1 MIRVFSPFFPP
12 NPHIYPSLFS
22 FKTSFFFKTT
32 VAAYACMHMCVCVCV
47 CKYWR
52 ILDFIVLS
60 YILQSVQLG
69 AGNLI
74 GSEKI
79 WREDRQAQRI
89 WGPVSRSCIIWW
101 SGTSYTITHILRTSA
116 CLLGSEHEGELVS
129 LSRMYLYI
137 KPICKHPGGGN
148 YTWWFLHTLTNSL

>member
-1 MIRVFSPFFPP
+1 MISVFSAFFPP
-12 NPHIYPSLFS
+12 NLHIYISIPILFQNM
-22 FKTSFFFKTT
+22 FFFSKQRLLHMC
-32 VAAYACMHMCVCVCV
+32 ACICVCVCV

-52 ILDFIVLS
+52 ILDFIVLC
-60 YILQSVQLG
+60 YILHSVQLG

-74 GSEKI
+74 GSGKK

-101 SGTSYTITHILRTSA
+101 SGTSYTTTHILRTSA

-129 LSRMYLYI
+129 LSRMYIYI
-137 KPICKHPGGGN
+137 KSIGKHPGGGN
-148 YTWWFLHTLTNSL
+148 YTW